1 MDEVYWVSRR
11 PHGYWQEYH
20 PNLIPRVGISGEVVS
35 QEPVWPLV
43 VTKILQHTASQCTCL
58 RPRNTTRPRDLEI
71 HKQFPVPLHFGIWIC
86 EPYTKHMSYSHITA
100 WTKPCTQ
107 RKKKTEPSVKK
118 QELTKQIVSSVY
130 TLKECLVSH
139 CWTSQKKNHNSLHP
153 FICRVS
159 KKDLY
164 VFKSNERNLR
174 IWATKTHDET
184 NLR

>member
-1 MDEVYWVSRR
+1 
-11 PHGYWQEYH
+11 
-20 PNLIPRVGISGEVVS
+20 
-35 QEPVWPLV
+35 
-43 VTKILQHTASQCTCL
+43 
-58 RPRNTTRPRDLEI
+58 
-71 HKQFPVPLHFGIWIC
+71 
-86 EPYTKHMSYSHITA
+86 MSYSHITA

-130 TLKECLVSH
+130 TLKESLLSQLV
-139 CWTSQKKNHNSLHP
+139 TSLHKKKKKCLHP

-174 IWATKTHDET
+174 I
-184 NLR
+184 